1 VNPDDTFDAFF
12 RARYTDLVAFVMR
25 LGARLPDAEEAAQEA
40 MVAAYASWHR
50 IRDPAAWTWRV
61 AYRSYLRQVRRRR
74 LRESLVSADELG
86 QRAAPDETDADVLWR
101 DRFRRLL
108 ARLTDRQQR
117 VVALWYDGYLAKE
130 IAERLRI
137 EPGTVR
143 SIFRHARRR
152 LVDVLSE
159 PSPDGQPPRRRR

>member
-1 VNPDDTFDAFF
+1 VTPDETFDAFF

-40 MVAAYASWHR
+40 MVAAYASWYR

-86 QRAAPDETDADVLWR
+86 QRAAPDETDAEVLWR

-108 ARLTDRQQR
+108 ARLTDKQQR

-152 LVDVLSE
+152 LVDVLSD
-159 PSPDGQPPRRRR
+159 DGHSSWRKR

>member
-1 VNPDDTFDAFF
+1 VSTDDAFDAFF

-40 MVAAYASWHR
+40 MVAAYTSWHR
-50 IRDPAAWTWRV
+50 IRDPGAWTWRV
-61 AYRSYLRQVRRRR
+61 AYRSYLRQVRHRR
-74 LRESLVSADELG
+74 LRESLVSADELV
-86 QRAAPDETDADVLWR
+86 QRPATDSDEAEAEVLWR

-108 ARLTDRQQR
+108 ARLTEKQQR
-117 VVALWYDGYLAKE
+117 VVALWYDGYVAKE

-152 LVDVLSE
+152 LVDTSAQRTSTWRK
-159 PSPDGQPPRRRR
+159 P

>member
-1 VNPDDTFDAFF
+1 VNPNDSFDAFF

-50 IRDPAAWTWRV
+50 IRDPGAWTWRV
-61 AYRSYLRQVRRRR
+61 AYRSYLRQVRHRR
-74 LRESLVSADELG
+74 LRESLVSAEELS
-86 QRAAPDETDADVLWR
+86 QRPAPDEAEAEVLWR

-152 LVDVLSE
+152 LVDVLRD
-159 PSPDGQPPRRRR
+159 PSTDDRSSRR

>member
-1 VNPDDTFDAFF
+1 VDPNDSFDEFF

-74 LRESLVSADELG
+74 LRESLVSADELS
-86 QRAAPDETDADVLWR
+86 QRGAPDEGVEELLWR

-108 ARLTDRQQR
+108 AKLTDKQQR

-152 LVDVLSE
+152 LVDVLGD
-159 PSPDGQPPRRRR
+159 DGRSSWRRR